1 MLVAHRRAGKTVS
14 VVNDIIERATYNTRE
29 NPRYAYVA
37 PFLKQAKDI
46 AWMYLKEYAAPFQPR
61 INESGLFVELQALP
75 NNPRITIYG
84 ADNPD
89 SFRGIYL
96 DGLALD
102 EFGNMKLSTWKE
114 ILLPT
119 LIDRRGWAVFMG
131 TPNGP
136 NHFRDMWYDA
146 LEKDDWFTEFLP
158 VDKTNIIPQEDLL
171 MMKGMMDPEQYAQEM
186 LCSFEASVR
195 GAIYARQM
203 EQMEEE
209 GRIGDFH
216 AQMGLPVNVVMDLG
230 FRDLT
235 VANFS
240 QERPDGIVV
249 DRCYHDNLKPIGDYI
264 RYIKE
269 YFRSTGH
276 RMGTIW
282 LPHDARARSL
292 QTGKSIVEQFL
303 AANLRPKIVPQLD
316 LLDGI
321 SAARAAFPN
330 YYFNKERTKDLVL
343 ALKSYHRTYD
353 EDKKVYTDEPVH
365 DWSSHFAD
373 TFRYDALVSNRK
385 QIPTGARSG
394 MRAGI
399 VEPTGPGVHYG
410 FALDDI
416 WDTGPKRGNR
426 L

>member
-14 VVNDIIERATYNTRE
+14 VINDIIERATYNTRPS
-29 NPRYAYVA
+29 PRYAYVA

-46 AWMYLKEYAAPFQPR
+46 AWLYLKEYAAPFQPK
-61 INESGLFVELQALP
+61 INESGLFVELLALP
-75 NNPRITIYG
+75 NAPRITLYG

-158 VDKTNIIPQEDLL
+158 VNATNIIPEDDLL

-203 EQMEEE
+203 EQMEQE
-209 GRIGDFH
+209 GRIGDYH
-216 AQMGLPVNVVMDLG
+216 AQKGLPVDVVMDLG
-230 FRDLT
+230 YRDLT
-235 VANFS
+235 VANFT
-240 QERPDGIVV
+240 QERPDGILV
-249 DRCYHDNLKPIGDYI
+249 DKCIYDNLKPIGDYI
-264 RYIKE
+264 REIKE
-269 YFRSTGH
+269 YFALTGH

-282 LPHDARARSL
+282 LPHDARAKSL
-292 QTGKSIVEQFL
+292 QTGKSIVEQFI
-303 AANLRPKIVPQLD
+303 AAKLRPKIIPELS

-321 SAARAAFPN
+321 AAARQSFPH
-330 YYFNKERTKDLVL
+330 YYFNKDRTKDLVL
-343 ALKSYHRTYD
+343 ALKSYHRKYD
-353 EDKKVYTDEPVH
+353 EDRKVFTDEPVH

-373 TFRYDALVSNRK
+373 TFRYDAIVHNRRVHD
-385 QIPTGARSG
+385 TGPRSG

-399 VEPTGPGVHYG
+399 VDPTGPGVHYG

-416 WDTGPKRGNR
+416 WDTQPKRGNR